1 VSGSCVSNDRPV
13 EEIHVQEIETVT
25 LSLVGVCCLVVVRM
39 NPLAKSPQSATA
51 STFHGNCPRGDATK
65 L

>member
-25 LSLVGVCCLVVVRM
+25 LSLVGVCLVVVRM

-51 STFHGNCPRGDATK
+51 STFRGNCPRGDATK